1 MPPFWRADRS
11 VNTQSIGKQD
21 PRQIWE
27 KSGFKHSFSTR
38 LVSPQS
44 LPKRQ
49 RISLNKDLLPE
60 SRNSFS
66 VPRTPVGLLLGLV
79 LGTAFQLQQ
88 ASLATDFFYA
98 AWLAVGLGVIG
109 LALFLRRQSIQLAA
123 VFMMVFAGCVV
134 GFSLTGLRASAFEA
148 QALAPALEG
157 RDIQVT
163 GVVQA
168 MPQQGEDAV
177 RFRLKVESARLDG
190 VPVVLPPHVYLGWY
204 SGFFMAPRPVA
215 APVAEQRA
223 IHAQDSTEEQ
233 VERVEALLQRLP
245 QPMRAGERWQMTVR
259 LKAPHG
265 NSNPH
270 GFDYELWLWEQGLQ
284 ATGSVRAGVRDT
296 PPIKLSASASY
307 SPLHW
312 VERAR
317 QSVREAIFERIAS
330 RQLAGV
336 LAALVVGDQNA
347 IERADWDVFRATG
360 IAHLVSIS
368 GLHITLFAWL
378 ASRVLGWLWRRS
390 ALLTPHLCLRLP
402 ASSAAAWGGL
412 LLAAAYATFS
422 GLGLPA
428 QRTILMLAVVVFL
441 RQSGRQWAWPHIWLL
456 AMAVVVAFDPWALLQ
471 AGFWLSFVAVGVLF
485 ASDPGTPLR
494 AQTRDVSAVSLRP
507 ARWRWLPYSQAWLM
521 HVASSFWRMLREQ
534 WVITLALTPLT
545 LLLFNQV
552 SVVGLLANVLA
563 IPSVTL
569 LITPLALLGVVW
581 SPFWDLAAWLTGA
594 LIAVL
599 EIFAQWPM
607 ATISQAAVPLWCA
620 VAGVMGGLV
629 LVMRLPW
636 HWRVLGIPLLLPVL
650 LWQPLRPA
658 LGEFEVLAADIG
670 QGNAVLVRTAN
681 HALLYDAGPRF
692 SRDSDAG
699 HRVLVPLLR
708 ALGERL
714 DLVLL
719 SHRDADHVGGA
730 AAVLA
735 MQPQA
740 ALSSSMEGEH
750 ELQQLRTGTRCEKGQ
765 RWQWDGVDFEMLHP
779 DLTAYDS
786 PAKPNTLSCV
796 LRISAAAKGSP
807 VAVRPV
813 SALLVGDIEVR
824 QEQSLLRVGSIQS
837 DLLLMPH
844 HGSKTS
850 SSGSFLDAVQPQ
862 LALAQ
867 AGYRNRFNH
876 PAPEV
881 LERYRERGIAVLQ
894 SAHCGA
900 VTWRSAQPT
909 AWTCQRDA
917 ALRYWHHQLPGVAI
931 TF

>member
-1 MPPFWRADRS
+1 M
-11 VNTQSIGKQD
+11 
-21 PRQIWE
+21 
-27 KSGFKHSFSTR
+27 
-38 LVSPQS
+38 
-44 LPKRQ
+44 
-49 RISLNKDLLPE
+49 NKDLAPGLHSKP
-60 SRNSFS
+60 R
-66 VPRTPVGLLLGLV
+66 VPPTPVWLLLGFV
-79 LGTAFQLQQ
+79 FGTALQLQQ
-88 ASLATDFFYA
+88 ARLASDFFYA
-98 AWLAVGLGVIG
+98 VWLALGLGLLVLG
-109 LALFLRRQSIQLAA
+109 LLFRRQSFQVVTVVAMVLAGSA
-123 VFMMVFAGCVV
+123 L
-134 GFSLTGLRASAFEA
+134 GFSLTGLRASTFAA
-148 QALAPALEG
+148 QALNPALEG
-157 RDIQVT
+157 RDIQIT
-163 GVVQA
+163 GVVRA
-168 MPQQGEDAV
+168 MPRQAEDAV
-177 RFRLKVESARLDG
+177 RFRFKVEAAWLEG
-190 VPVVLPPHVYLGWY
+190 QPVALPSQLYLGWY
-204 SGFFMAPRPVA
+204 AGFFMAPRSSD
-215 APVAEQRA
+215 QNLSLL
-223 IHAQDSTEEQ
+223 Q
-233 VERVEALLQRLP
+233 LQRLP

-265 NSNPH
+265 SSNPH

-296 PPIKLSASASY
+296 PPERLSERVSY
-307 SPLHW
+307 NPRYG

-317 QSVREAIFERIAS
+317 QSVREAIFERIDS
-330 RQLAGV
+330 PQRAGV
-336 LAALVVGDQNA
+336 LAALVLGDQNA

-360 IAHLVSIS
+360 VAHLVSIS

-378 ASRVLGWLWRRS
+378 ASRVLGGLWRRS
-390 ALLTPHLCLRLP
+390 AQLTPRLCLWQP

-412 LLAAAYATFS
+412 LLAATYATFS

-428 QRTILMLAVVVFL
+428 QRTILMLLVVVLL

-456 AMAVVVAFDPWALLQ
+456 AMAVVVAFDPWAMLQ
-471 AGFWLSFVAVGVLF
+471 PGFWLSFVAVGVLF
-485 ASDPGTPLR
+485 ASDSRTSLS
-494 AQTRDVSAVSLRP
+494 AQTTNASAAVGGP
-507 ARWRWLPYSQAWLM
+507 PRWCWWPCLQAWLV
-521 HVASSFWRMLREQ
+521 HVAGGFWRMLRQQ

-552 SVVGLLANVLA
+552 SVVGLLANSLA
-563 IPSVTL
+563 IPAVTL

-581 SPFWDLAAWLTGA
+581 SPLWGLAAWCIGGLMFF
-594 LIAVL
+594 L
-599 EIFAQWPM
+599 EMLAAWPM
-607 ATISQAAVPLWCA
+607 STISRAAVPVWCA
-620 VAGVMGGLV
+620 VAGVVGGLL

-636 HWRVLGIPLLLPVL
+636 HWRVLGLPLLLPVL

-658 LGEFEVLAADIG
+658 MGEFEVLAADIG
-670 QGNAVLVRTAN
+670 QGNAVLVRTTN

-699 HRVLVPLLR
+699 DRVLVPLLR

-730 AAVLA
+730 ASVLA

-740 ALSSSMEGEH
+740 GLSSSMEAEH
-750 ELQQLRTGTRCEKGQ
+750 ELQSLRAGTRCATGQ

-779 DLTAYDS
+779 AMAAYDT
-786 PAKPNTLSCV
+786 PARSNTMSCV
-796 LRISAAAKGSP
+796 LRISAALKASSG
-807 VAVRPV
+807 AAGPV

-824 QEQSLLRVGSIQS
+824 QEQSLLRAGSIQS

-850 SSGSFLDAVQPQ
+850 SSGSFLDAVQPR

-894 SAHCGA
+894 SAYCGA
-900 VTWRSAQPT
+900 ATWRSAQP
-909 AWTCQRDA
+909 AQWTCQRDVD
-917 ALRYWHHQLPGVAI
+917 LRYWHHRGLSTP
-931 TF
+931 

>member
-1 MPPFWRADRS
+1 
-11 VNTQSIGKQD
+11 
-21 PRQIWE
+21 
-27 KSGFKHSFSTR
+27 
-38 LVSPQS
+38 
-44 LPKRQ
+44 
-49 RISLNKDLLPE
+49 LNKDLSPTL
-60 SRNSFS
+60 RNRLS
-66 VPRTPVGLLLGLV
+66 VPPTPIWLLLGLV
-79 LGTAFQLQQ
+79 FGTALQLQQ
-88 ASLATDFFYA
+88 ARLAADFFYA
-98 AWLAVGLGVIG
+98 AWLVAGLGLLG
-109 LALFLRRQSIQLAA
+109 LGLLFRRQSFQVAM
-123 VFMMVFAGCVV
+123 VFMMVLAGLVL
-134 GFSLTGLRASAFEA
+134 GFSLTGWRASTFAA
-148 QALAPALEG
+148 QALNPALEG

-168 MPQQGEDAV
+168 MPRQAEDAV
-177 RFRLKVESARLDG
+177 RFRFKVESALVEDL
-190 VPVVLPPHVYLGWY
+190 PVVLPPQLYLGWY
-204 SGFFMAPRPVA
+204 AGFFMAPRPSA
-215 APVAEQRA
+215 AADQ
-223 IHAQDSTEEQ
+223 SLT
-233 VERVEALLQRLP
+233 LLQLQRQP

-265 NSNPH
+265 SSNPH
-270 GFDYELWLWEQGLQ
+270 GFDYELWLWEHGLQ

-296 PPIKLSASASY
+296 PPEKLSERVSY
-307 SPLHW
+307 NPRYW

-317 QSVREAIFERIAS
+317 QSVREAIFERIDS
-330 RQLAGV
+330 PQRAGV
-336 LAALVVGDQNA
+336 LAALVLGDQNA

-360 IAHLVSIS
+360 VAHLVSIS

-378 ASRVLGWLWRRS
+378 ASRVLGGLWRRS
-390 ALLTPHLCLRLP
+390 AFLTPRLCLWLP

-412 LLAAAYATFS
+412 LLAATYATFS

-428 QRTILMLAVVVFL
+428 QRTILMLAVVVLL

-471 AGFWLSFVAVGVLF
+471 PGFWLSFVAVGVLF

-494 AQTRDVSAVSLRP
+494 AQTNEAGAASLRP
-507 ARWRWLPYSQAWLM
+507 TRWRWWPYLQAWLL
-521 HVASSFWRMLREQ
+521 HVAGGFWRMLRQQ

-552 SVVGLLANVLA
+552 SVVGLLANSLA
-563 IPSVTL
+563 IPAVTL
-569 LITPLALLGVVW
+569 LITPLALLGVAW
-581 SPFWDLAAWLTGA
+581 SPLWDLAAWCIGGLMF
-594 LIAVL
+594 LL
-599 EIFAQWPM
+599 EMLAAWPM
-607 ATISQAAVPLWCA
+607 STISRAAVPVWCA
-620 VAGVMGGLV
+620 AAGVLGGLL

-636 HWRVLGIPLLLPVL
+636 HWRVLGVPLLLPVL

-658 LGEFEVLAADIG
+658 MGEFEVLAADIG

-699 HRVLVPLLR
+699 DRVLVPLLR
-708 ALGERL
+708 AMGERL

-730 AAVLA
+730 ASVLA

-740 ALSSSMEGEH
+740 GLSSSMEVEH
-750 ELQQLRTGTRCEKGQ
+750 ALQSLRVGTRCATGQ
-765 RWQWDGVDFEMLHP
+765 RWQWDGVDFEILHP
-779 DLTAYDS
+779 DLAAYDTLARS
-786 PAKPNTLSCV
+786 NTMSCV
-796 LRISAAAKGSP
+796 LRISAASS
-807 VAVRPV
+807 V

-850 SSGSFLDAVQPQ
+850 SSGSFLDAVQPR

-881 LERYRERGIAVLQ
+881 LERYRERGIPVQQ

-900 VTWRSAQPT
+900 ATWRSAQPG
-909 AWTCQRDA
+909 AWTCQREVG
-917 ALRYWHHQLPGVAI
+917 LRYWHHRGLDAP
-931 TF
+931 